1 PRGDPKTVTNGAH
14 LGHSGQMNTSA
25 SEAPPPEEQDEVPR
39 VTYLY
44 LRWLMVLLPAM
55 LLVVT
60 VFTAVQQQKLE
71 SSISAYYGGPVRDVF
86 VGVMFGTAACMVA
99 YRGYSLL

>member
-1 PRGDPKTVTNGAH
+1 
-14 LGHSGQMNTSA
+14 MNTSSSIA
-25 SEAPPPEEQDEVPR
+25 QPLEEQTDVPR

-60 VFTAVQQQKLE
+60 VSTALLQGKLE

-86 VGVMFGTAACMVA
+86 VGSCSGRLHAWLPTGATH
-99 YRGYSLL
+99 YWRTTP